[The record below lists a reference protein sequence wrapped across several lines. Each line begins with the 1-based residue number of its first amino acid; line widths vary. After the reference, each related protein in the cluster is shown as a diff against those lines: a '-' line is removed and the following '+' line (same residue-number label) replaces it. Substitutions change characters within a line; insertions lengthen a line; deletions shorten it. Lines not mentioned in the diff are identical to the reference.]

1 MTLPAVPSFAFVLGA
16 LAACAPPAVPPRPAP
31 AAPAPAP
38 ATPVAT
44 SQVDNP
50 CAQVTPVALTAPPV
64 MPPDFVVKSQLN
76 ADCMAWQEFLY
87 LNWPVDPTRPGQ
99 PDPNASVA
107 GFGKAGDMG
116 ATVWESYLTPEDVF
130 GPSGKVVAWT
140 AGRPATKPLLR
151 LSMLGDAT
159 IELGSIRQAGSR
171 GWLTDQ
177 SGNLIFYE
185 IHLNQEEYDFITRN
199 QLTTAA
205 GQTRCA
211 GNPGSGGNGG
221 FNLPAGQGNT
231 GRNQDADCAGTA
243 ATYGLN
249 LGAIELKSAWRVLPS
264 DGSLN
269 YRYKIAAATLRMP
282 DGTTQPATVGLVGLH
297 IIHKVPNAPQLVWAT
312 FEQIDNDPDD
322 GTPPTAPALPAGAP
336 AVAAYTLFN
345 PSCDPA
351 KDIVYHCATNTT
363 LVTDP
368 NTVLP
373 PCPQGNYT
381 PGTCYP
387 YWAPMQITRLV
398 PVKSTP
404 NTVTSY
410 AWSQMPA
417 GSVFRYYRMI
427 DVQWP
432 ATPSSISPG
441 ATPPLSAGGITPS
454 TGSYIV
460 SNTTMETFLQNQAAC
475 MDCHQYAG
483 VAQPKQQRQL
493 RTRTRAIREV
503 FVTRAAAD
511 GQPRYASDYS
521 FIFST
526 DTHR

>member
-1 MTLPAVPSFAFVLGA
+1 MTLPAVPSLALVLGA
-16 LAACAPPAVPPRPAP
+16 LAACAAP
-31 AAPAPAP
+31 AAPPRPSPAASAP
-38 ATPVAT
+38 ATPVSA
-44 SQVDNP
+44 SQVNNP

-87 LNWPVDPTRPGQ
+87 LNWPVDPNQPGQ
-99 PDPNASVA
+99 PDPSASVA
-107 GFGKAGDMG
+107 GFGKPGDTG
-116 ATVWESYLTPEDVF
+116 ATVWESYLTPQDVF
-130 GPSGKVVAWT
+130 GPSGKAVTWT
-140 AGRPATKPLLR
+140 MARPATRPLLR

-159 IELGSIRQAGSR
+159 IDLGSIHQAGSR

-177 SGNLIFYE
+177 RGNLIFYE
-185 IHLNQEEYDFITRN
+185 IHLNQDEYDFITQN

-205 GQTRCA
+205 GQTQCA
-211 GNPGSGGNGG
+211 SNAGSGGTGG

-231 GRNQDADCAGTA
+231 GRNQDTSCAGTA

-249 LGAIELKSAWRVLPS
+249 QGTIELKSAWRVLPA

-269 YRYKIAAATLRMP
+269 YRYKIAAATLRLP

-297 IIHKVPNAPQLVWAT
+297 IIRKVPNAPQLVWAT

-322 GTPPTAPALPAGAP
+322 GTPPTAPTLPTGAP
-336 AVAAYTLFN
+336 ALGAYTLFN

-351 KDIVYHCATNTT
+351 KDLVYHCATNTT
-363 LVTDP
+363 LIKTGEM
-368 NTVLP
+368 LP
-373 PCPQGNYT
+373 PCAQGSYT

-398 PVKSTP
+398 PVKTTP
-404 NTVTSY
+404 NNVTAY
-410 AWSQMPA
+410 AWSQMPES
-417 GSVFRYYRMI
+417 SVFRYYRMI

-432 ATPSSISPG
+432 STPSLIAPG
-441 ATPPLSAGGITPS
+441 ATVPLSAGGITPS

-483 VAQPKQQRQL
+483 VAQPKQQHQL
-493 RTRTRAIREV
+493 LGKGRAVREV
-503 FVTRAAAD
+503 FVTRATAP
-511 GQPRYASDYS
+511 GQPSYASDYS

-526 DTHR
+526 DTRH